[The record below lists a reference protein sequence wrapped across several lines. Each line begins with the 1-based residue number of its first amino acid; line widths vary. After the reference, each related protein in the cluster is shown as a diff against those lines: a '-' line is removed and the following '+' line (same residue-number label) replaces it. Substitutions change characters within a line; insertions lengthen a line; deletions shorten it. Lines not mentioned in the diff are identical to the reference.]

1 MMSTSTFT
9 DPNDSE
15 LPLPPNTIEPVSI
28 LKFAPM
34 NQTYSQFGTP
44 MLLAAFWDG
53 NLIIYQTQPG
63 VNETI
68 QSQVMLQNN
77 AQAPILGLAWCID

>member
-1 MMSTSTFT
+1 
-9 DPNDSE
+9 
-15 LPLPPNTIEPVSI
+15 
-28 LKFAPM
+28 
-34 NQTYSQFGTP
+34 